1 MEGSRLHIV
10 IGITGGIAAYKTM
23 HLIRLFKKEGC
34 EVKVVATQ
42 HAMEFVTRTT
52 IETLSQNPLCVD
64 LFDHSLPYN
73 VQHIALAEWA
83 DAMVVAPATANIIG
97 KYAHGIADDLLST
110 ILLACHKPVFIAPAM
125 NDNMYAEPSVQLNI
139 TLLREKGCQIISP
152 NSGFLACG
160 STGTG
165 RMQEPEE
172 IFADVMQYLRG
183 KQPLAGKRVMITA
196 GPTYEPID
204 PVRFVGNRSSG
215 LMGFA
220 LAEAA
225 AQMGAEVTLVT
236 GPTHL
241 QTQVPHIRRVDIET
255 AEEMYQQCMLI
266 QEQQDIMIMAAAV
279 ADYTP
284 ANPAPE
290 KIKKKDDELQL
301 QLTKTK
307 DILASIGKVKRDGQ
321 ILVGF
326 ALETENERE
335 NALKKL
341 HNKNADM
348 IVLNSLR
355 DKGAGFGTPTNK
367 VLMITKD
374 EQAFESELKSKADIA
389 RDILNVISNML

>member
-1 MEGSRLHIV
+1 MEESRTHIV

-23 HLIRLFKKEGC
+23 HLIRLFKKNGC
-34 EVKVVATQ
+34 DVKVVATQ
-42 HAMEFVTRTT
+42 HAMEFVTKTT

-64 LFDHSLPYN
+64 LFDHSMPYN

-83 DAMVVAPATANIIG
+83 DAVVVAPATANIIG
-97 KYAHGIADDLLST
+97 KFAHGIADDLLST
-110 ILLACHKPVFIAPAM
+110 ILLACRKPIFIAPAM
-125 NDNMYAEPSVQLNI
+125 NDNMYLEPSVQLNI
-139 TLLREKGCQIISP
+139 TSLREKGCYIISP

-160 STGTG
+160 TNGTG
-165 RMQEPEE
+165 RMEEPEE
-172 IFADVMQYLRG
+172 IYKDVMQFLNG
-183 KQPLAGKRVMITA
+183 PQPLSGKKVMITA

-220 LAEAA
+220 LAEVAA
-225 AQMGAEVTLVT
+225 KMGAEVTLVT

-241 QTQVPHIRRVDIET
+241 DTKNEHVHRVNVET
-255 AEEMYQQCMLI
+255 AEEMYQQCMSV
-266 QEQQDIMIMAAAV
+266 QEEQDIMIMAAAV

-284 ANPAPE
+284 ADPAKE
-290 KIKKKDDELQL
+290 KIKKKDDQLQL

-307 DILASIGKVKRDGQ
+307 DILASIGKVKRDNQ

-326 ALETENERE
+326 ALETEHERE

-374 EQAFESELKSKADIA
+374 EQTFESELKSKADIA
-389 RDILNVISNML
+389 KDILNVVCKLL

>member
-160 STGTG
+160 SIGTG

-172 IFADVMQYLRG
+172 IFADD
-183 KQPLAGKRVMITA
+183 LAQVRIFINAA
-196 GPTYEPID
+196 GD
-204 PVRFVGNRSSG
+204 G
-215 LMGFA
+215 
-220 LAEAA
+220 
-225 AQMGAEVTLVT
+225 
-236 GPTHL
+236 
-241 QTQVPHIRRVDIET
+241 VDATSI
-255 AEEMYQQCMLI
+255 
-266 QEQQDIMIMAAAV
+266 
-279 ADYTP
+279 
-284 ANPAPE
+284 AN
-290 KIKKKDDELQL
+290 
-301 QLTKTK
+301 
-307 DILASIGKVKRDGQ
+307 V
-321 ILVGF
+321 
-326 ALETENERE
+326 
-335 NALKKL
+335 
-341 HNKNADM
+341 
-348 IVLNSLR
+348 
-355 DKGAGFGTPTNK
+355 
-367 VLMITKD
+367 
-374 EQAFESELKSKADIA
+374 
-389 RDILNVISNML
+389 